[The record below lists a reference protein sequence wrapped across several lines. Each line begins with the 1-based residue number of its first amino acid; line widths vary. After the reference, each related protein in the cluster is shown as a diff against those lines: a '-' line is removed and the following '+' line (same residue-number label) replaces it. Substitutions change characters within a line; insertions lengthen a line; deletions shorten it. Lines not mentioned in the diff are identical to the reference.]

1 MFAVIT
7 ARDPGRRHP
16 LTLTAIALLIGVA
29 LGVVFAATIHYVMN
43 EPEGSPFMTT
53 ATQQSLFFGLWGAIV
68 VPLWFAFGRIERF
81 ESGLVRAL
89 SIVALGVIVWLVHG
103 TVLYAM
109 SGLYATTPRSL
120 ALLPTAVMRMVY
132 IEIIVY
138 VAVTAGILAA
148 RARQRARA
156 HERRAATLALQLS
169 RARMQT
175 LQSRLQP
182 HFLFNALHT
191 VGMLARAGDTERIV
205 DVTARLGGVL
215 RAMLDDDD
223 AAESPLR
230 EELDLVDR
238 YLAIELIRFRDRLDV
253 DVDIDANTMDG
264 LVPRFILQ
272 PLVENAM
279 RHGIAHRTERGR
291 ITIRARR
298 VADALVMTVTDDGPG
313 TRAATSSLP
322 DSNGGRP
329 GLGLRITRERL
340 AGMYGAAGSFE
351 WATGDSG
358 AVATIS
364 VPWHTTPLAVQT
376 T

>member
-1 MFAVIT
+1 
-7 ARDPGRRHP
+7 
-16 LTLTAIALLIGVA
+16 
-29 LGVVFAATIHYVMN
+29 VFAATIHFVMN
-43 EPEGSPFMTT
+43 EPEGSPFTRT
-53 ATQQSLFFGLWGAIV
+53 AAQQSLFFGLWGAIV
-68 VPLWFAFGRIERF
+68 VPLWFAFGEIEHIA
-81 ESGLVRAL
+81 SGVVRAL
-89 SIVALGVIVWLVHG
+89 AIVALGVLGWRVHG
-103 TVLYAM
+103 TTLYAL
-109 SGLYATTPRSL
+109 SGLYSTTPRSL
-120 ALLPTAVMRMVY
+120 ALPPTAVMRMVY

-138 VAVTAGILAA
+138 VAVTAGILAG

-156 HERRAATLALQLS
+156 HERRAVTLALQLS

-215 RAMLDDDD
+215 RVMLDDDD
-223 AAESPLR
+223 AAESSLR

-253 DVDIDANTMDG
+253 EVDVDPAAMDG

-272 PLVENAM
+272 PIVENAM

-298 VADALVMTVTDDGPG
+298 VENALVMTVTDDGPG
-313 TRAATSSLP
+313 TRTAAPPLP
-322 DSNGGRP
+322 DSNGSRP

-340 AGMYGAAGSFE
+340 TGMYGADGALE
-351 WATGDSG
+351 VTTTDSG
-358 AVATIS
+358 TVATVS
-364 VPWHTTPLAVQT
+364 VPWHMTPIEVESA
-376 T
+376 